1 MPELLKIMQ
10 EKDNLKKDI
19 FLVILSRKVSFYTPF
34 GNFFGFF
41 GIEGLQIFKKML

>member
-19 FLVILSRKVSFYTPF
+19 FAVFLLFLIPFLLYFPSYSFDF
-34 GNFFGFF
+34 
-41 GIEGLQIFKKML
+41 LH